1 MLTVRVSINII
12 GLRTITLVRLGSN
25 EALGFI
31 NLTIFFLVGCVPFLQ
46 HKISKML

>member
-31 NLTIFFLVGCVPFLQ
+31 NLTIFFFSRMCSLFAA
-46 HKISKML
+46 